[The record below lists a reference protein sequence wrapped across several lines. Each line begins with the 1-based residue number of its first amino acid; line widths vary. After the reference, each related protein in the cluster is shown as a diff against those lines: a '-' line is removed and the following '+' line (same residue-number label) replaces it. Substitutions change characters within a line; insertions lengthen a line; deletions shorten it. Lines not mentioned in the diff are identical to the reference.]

1 MTKKKKP
8 YVLSQSK
15 LTIFLTVLSTF
26 LTIWLFLNESA
37 FAAPALEDTAI
48 TDAVESELISDPAV
62 PFDHINVTTADGIV
76 TLTGRTDNILARER
90 AVKIAQVVRGV
101 KSVVDRI
108 EMVPTFARTDI
119 QIEKDIEE
127 AFLFNPATETYE
139 ITVQVDAFEATL
151 SGRVDSR
158 PEKMLAETLA
168 KSVKGVIAVH
178 NDIEV
183 KETENRSDPAILAD
197 VEQAFEW
204 DVLVDDG
211 LIDVGVK
218 DGTVILTGTV
228 GSAAEKNK
236 AIVDAWVSGVKSV
249 DAKGL
254 EVERWARDADLRGDK
269 YVVKSDVD
277 IRKAVERA
285 LFHDPRVSAAGVD
298 IEVRAGLVT
307 LRGAVD
313 SLEAKRAAAGDAE
326 NTVGVLRVRNR
337 LKIKPTA
344 EITDREMGDKIRKM
358 VIRDTWLSAFEID
371 VKVIDNIAYLD
382 GSVNTYFEKARADT
396 LASSVRGVR
405 DVVNNLNV
413 YHKYS
418 SYSFDPYVDDW
429 DIRDYDWYDFQPRIY
444 SSKLDREIEADIRD
458 EFFWSP
464 FVDGDN
470 ITVSVGNSIAT
481 LTGTVDTKSDRSM
494 AEANAYEGG
503 ASQVINNLE
512 VR

>member
-1 MTKKKKP
+1 
-8 YVLSQSK
+8 VL
-15 LTIFLTVLSTF
+15 
-26 LTIWLFLNESA
+26 
-37 FAAPALEDTAI
+37 
-48 TDAVESELISDPAV
+48 
-62 PFDHINVTTADGIV
+62 
-76 TLTGRTDNILARER
+76 
-90 AVKIAQVVRGV
+90 
-101 KSVVDRI
+101 
-108 EMVPTFARTDI
+108 
-119 QIEKDIEE
+119 
-127 AFLFNPATETYE
+127 
-139 ITVQVDAFEATL
+139 
-151 SGRVDSR
+151 
-158 PEKMLAETLA
+158 
-168 KSVKGVIAVH
+168 SVKGVIAVH

-236 AIVDAWVSGVKSV
+236 AIVDAWVSGMKSV

>member
-8 YVLSQSK
+8 YVLSQTK
-15 LTIFLTVLSTF
+15 LTIIFMVLSTV
-26 LTIWLFLNESA
+26 LTIWVFFEESA
-37 FAAPALEDTAI
+37 FAAPALEDAAI
-48 TDAVESELISDPAV
+48 TDAVENELISDPAV
-62 PFDHINVTTADGIV
+62 PFDQIDVATADGIV
-76 TLTGRTDNILARER
+76 TLTGRVDNILARER

-139 ITVQVDAFEATL
+139 ISIQVDAFEATL

-158 PEKMLAETLA
+158 REKMLAETLA

-178 NDIEV
+178 NEIEV

-197 VEQAFEW
+197 VEQALKW

-228 GSAAEKNK
+228 GSAAERNI
-236 AIVDAWVSGVKSV
+236 AITEAWVSGVKSV
-249 DAKGL
+249 DANGL
-254 EVERWARDADLRGDK
+254 EVERWARDDDLRGDK

-285 LFHDPRVSAAGVD
+285 LLLDPRVSAADVV
-298 IEVRAGLVT
+298 IEVRAGLVS
-307 LRGAVD
+307 LRGSVD
-313 SLEAKRAAAGDAE
+313 SLEAKRAAARDAE

-337 LKIKPTA
+337 LKVKPTA
-344 EITDREMGDKIRKM
+344 EITDREIGDKIRKA

-371 VKVIDNIAYLD
+371 VKVSDNIAYLK

-396 LASSVRGVR
+396 LASSVWGVR

-429 DIRDYDWYDFQPRIY
+429 DIRDYDWYDFQPRFY

-470 ITVSVGNSIAT
+470 ITVSVENGIAT
-481 LTGTVDTKSDRSM
+481 LTGAVDTKSDRSM

-503 ASQVINNLE
+503 ASQVINKLQ

>member
-298 IEVRAGLVT
+298 ISGPMVNINSGGSAGSGS
-307 LRGAVD
+307 GASPSSPD
-313 SLEAKRAAAGDAE
+313 PAAEA
-326 NTVGVLRVRNR
+326 V
-337 LKIKPTA
+337 TA
-344 EITDREMGDKIRKM
+344 EPDEAWNSTTG
-358 VIRDTWLSAFEID
+358 
-371 VKVIDNIAYLD
+371 
-382 GSVNTYFEKARADT
+382 
-396 LASSVRGVR
+396 
-405 DVVNNLNV
+405 
-413 YHKYS
+413 HK
-418 SYSFDPYVDDW
+418 
-429 DIRDYDWYDFQPRIY
+429 
-444 SSKLDREIEADIRD
+444 SSKD
-458 EFFWSP
+458 
-464 FVDGDN
+464 
-470 ITVSVGNSIAT
+470 
-481 LTGTVDTKSDRSM
+481 
-494 AEANAYEGG
+494 
-503 ASQVINNLE
+503 
-512 VR
+512 

>member
-178 NDIEV
+178 NDIEA

-197 VEQAFEW
+197 VEQALKW

-298 IEVRAGLVT
+298 IEVRAGLIT

-382 GSVNTYFEKARADT
+382 GSVNTYFEKARADA

-464 FVDGDN
+464 FADGDN
-470 ITVSVGNSIAT
+470 ITVSVGNGIAT